1 MGSVANAALEAVV
14 GLGLLAAM
22 FGAVITIP
30 AVAALLFENKEAP
43 NKTNQ

>member
-14 GLGLLAAM
+14 GLGLLGAM

-30 AVAALLFENKEAP
+30 AVAAFLFENKEAP